1 MPRLKQGLV
10 QVYTGD
16 GKGKTSAAVG
26 AAVRALGRGLRVCL
40 IQFLKGGEES
50 GEMRALRELGHV
62 TVRRFGADW
71 RERARQDPE
80 WWKAPPSEQERALT
94 QEGLRFA
101 GQIISAGEH
110 DLVILDEIN
119 VACAKGLLATEDI
132 AALVTN
138 RPSHVEII
146 LTGRGAPPALLE
158 AADLVTEM
166 KEVKHPLAAAVHSAR
181 GAGSSFEP
189 TLSHPFPARAGGSP
203 GRHLRCGWHAH

>member
-10 QVYTGD
+10 QLYTGD

-50 GEMRALRELGHV
+50 GELLALRALENV

-71 RERARQDPE
+71 RERARQDPQ
-80 WWKAPPSEQERALT
+80 WWKVPASEQERALL

-119 VACAKGLLATEDI
+119 VACAKGLLAAEDI

-158 AADLVTEM
+158 VADLVTEM
-166 KEVKHPLAAAVHSAR
+166 KEVKHPLAGPDSIGAR
-181 GAGSSFEP
+181 RGVEF
-189 TLSHPFPARAGGSP
+189 
-203 GRHLRCGWHAH
+203 